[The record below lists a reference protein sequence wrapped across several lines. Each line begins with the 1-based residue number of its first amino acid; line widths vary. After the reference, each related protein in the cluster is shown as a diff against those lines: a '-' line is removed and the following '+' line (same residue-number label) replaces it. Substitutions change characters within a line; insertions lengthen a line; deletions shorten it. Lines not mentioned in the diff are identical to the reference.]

1 MAIAVIG
8 PDLAKNGF
16 QIGSMSF
23 GVVDRSIPNGGRLV
37 HDAAR

>member
-23 GVVDRSIPNGGRLV
+23 GVVDRSIDPEWRSLG
-37 HDAAR
+37 A